1 MISPHQLFSF
11 QYVMDNTH
19 VEEWQEEL
27 SYLKERVAAAS
38 SDSKRE
44 IQKRIS
50 ELESRI
56 KKQKPH

>member
-1 MISPHQLFSF
+1 ME
-11 QYVMDNTH
+11 NTH
-19 VEEWQEEL
+19 IDEWKEEL